1 MLTWRPLIDLWNTGP
16 KVIKHQQDDIAICEP
31 WCLYIYI
38 YLPTKLGDFG
48 QGQFCR
54 DSYTSTMV
62 RIWHRK
68 TRIWFRNNLV
78 RLISAQNPSCVIP
91 SETGWFI
98 GIPRFTGWW
107 FQPTPLKNITVVS
120 WDDDIPNWMEKKKKT
135 PTSLKYEWIIFPNK
149 SGSITPWSLLK
160 VRQSQIMTDLC
171 SPGFVV
177 DETHERV
184 MLGTVQQWLRDPIP
198 GSWCLWVILAN
209 TLIYG

>member
-31 WCLYIYI
+31 WCWYIYI

-68 TRIWFRNNLV
+68 TRIWFRNEPDFDQCSKSQL
-78 RLISAQNPSCVIP
+78 CHP

-120 WDDDIPNWMEKKKKT
+120 WDDDIPNWMEKLKKIQTTNQFKI
-135 PTSLKYEWIIFPNK
+135 WMN
-149 SGSITPWSLLK
+149 
-160 VRQSQIMTDLC
+160 
-171 SPGFVV
+171 
-177 DETHERV
+177 H
-184 MLGTVQQWLRDPIP
+184 IP
-198 GSWCLWVILAN
+198 Q
-209 TLIYG
+209 

>member
-1 MLTWRPLIDLWNTGP
+1 MILDKGSFVGIHIPAPWFAYDIGKPEFDSEMNQILI
-16 KVIKHQQDDIAICEP
+16 
-31 WCLYIYI
+31 
-38 YLPTKLGDFG
+38 
-48 QGQFCR
+48 
-54 DSYTSTMV
+54 
-62 RIWHRK
+62 
-68 TRIWFRNNLV
+68 

-98 GIPRFTGWW
+98 GIPEIYWLVVSTNPSEKYYCSQLGWW
-107 FQPTPLKNITVVS
+107 HSQLNGKI
-120 WDDDIPNWMEKKKKT
+120 KKT

-160 VRQSQIMTDLC
+160 VRQSQIMTDFC